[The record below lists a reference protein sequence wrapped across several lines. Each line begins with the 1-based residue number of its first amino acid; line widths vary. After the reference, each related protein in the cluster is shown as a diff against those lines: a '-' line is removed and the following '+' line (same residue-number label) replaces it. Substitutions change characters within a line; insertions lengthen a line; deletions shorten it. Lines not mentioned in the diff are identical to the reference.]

1 MEQRYQ
7 KKPNRLIG
15 YDYSAPG
22 YYFLTICARNHEC
35 LFGRIRAEHNL
46 TPAVMELNST
56 GQIVQAA
63 IEEIPRRYPD
73 VEINKYTVMPNHL
86 HLILVLRDGSVNSPS
101 IHTIMQQFKRAVSIK
116 TGKTV
121 WQPRFYDHI
130 IRSEREYQEIWKYI
144 DNNPAKWALDKYYHE
159 T

>member
-1 MEQRYQ
+1 M
-7 KKPNRLIG
+7 KPNR
-15 YDYSAPG
+15 
-22 YYFLTICARNHEC
+22 
-35 LFGRIRAEHNL
+35 
-46 TPAVMELNST
+46 
-56 GQIVQAA
+56 
-63 IEEIPRRYPD
+63 
-73 VEINKYTVMPNHL
+73 L

-116 TGKTV
+116 IGKTV